1 MSRTPIREA
10 IKVLASEG
18 LVEIHNGVGIYV
30 KRVTTKEIS
39 DLFEVRAALECAA
52 LPTALEQI
60 SEKEIDDIYAEWV
73 KQKKKIEAGQKV
85 DLGRISNMDYQLHFL
100 IVDRCRND
108 FLKNVIDGIRA
119 KIMRYQRISAMA
131 LADEIDIINQH
142 LVIMKLMKQ
151 REVEILSKVL
161 KEHILKAADN
171 IIRNPNWSI

>member
-1 MSRTPIREA
+1 
-10 IKVLASEG
+10 
-18 LVEIHNGVGIYV
+18 
-30 KRVTTKEIS
+30 
-39 DLFEVRAALECAA
+39 
-52 LPTALEQI
+52 
-60 SEKEIDDIYAEWV
+60 
-73 KQKKKIEAGQKV
+73 
-85 DLGRISNMDYQLHFL
+85 MDYQLQFL